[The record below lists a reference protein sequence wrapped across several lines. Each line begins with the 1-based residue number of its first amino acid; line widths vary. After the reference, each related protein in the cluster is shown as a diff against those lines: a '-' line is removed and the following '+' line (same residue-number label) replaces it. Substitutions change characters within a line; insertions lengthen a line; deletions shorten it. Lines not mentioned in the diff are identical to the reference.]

1 MKMLSTV
8 FLIMEYLTV
17 HQGETVL
24 IADIAENTH
33 LHRDT
38 VSKRVKELISAG
50 YLLQDG
56 RRYKV
61 LRDIEKE

>member
-1 MKMLSTV
+1 MKMSSAV
-8 FLIMEYLTV
+8 FLIMGYLSN

-56 RRYKV
+56 RKYKV
-61 LRDIEKE
+61 LRDIGKE